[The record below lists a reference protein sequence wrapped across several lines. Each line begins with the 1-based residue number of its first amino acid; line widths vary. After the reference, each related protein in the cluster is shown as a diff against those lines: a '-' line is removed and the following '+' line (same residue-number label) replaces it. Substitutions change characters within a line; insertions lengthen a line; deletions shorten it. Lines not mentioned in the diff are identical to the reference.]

1 MTIMQTACNQFRLF
15 YVTCENQQKAESI
28 ASTLLN
34 EKLIACANIFP
45 PVIAMYPWHGQ
56 VEKTSE
62 TVMILKTVISSDNE
76 NSNRLA
82 DRLRDLTGYEIPC
95 LIEIQPS
102 HVNQDYLHWLMTG
115 MGIKV

>member
-82 DRLRDLTGYEIPC
+82 DRLRDLIGYEIPC